1 MPDAFDQLRLPPTF
15 DLPRDRVERAY
26 LAQAAALHPDL
37 SGLDEETALLRSA
50 ELNKARESLN
60 AVPSRARL
68 LLNRFAPNALI
79 DKSLP
84 PGFLMQVME
93 QREEIDTV
101 TGAHTDTAGLAEER
115 ARLSRGVADQ
125 ITAIDQRL
133 ADLFRQFQSQTMASA
148 DLASAVHRE
157 LNARRYFER
166 MEEQLAGRSGI
177 D

>member
-1 MPDAFDQLRLPPTF
+1 MPDAFDQLQLPPTF
-15 DLPRDRVERAY
+15 DLPRDRVEKAY

-68 LLNRFAPNALI
+68 LLNRFAPNAQI

-93 QREEIDTV
+93 QREEIDAV
-101 TGAHTDTAGLAEER
+101 TGAQDQNASSVEER
-115 ARLSRGVADQ
+115 TRLSHAVADQ
-125 ITAIDQRL
+125 IAAIDHRL
-133 ADLFRQFQSQTMASA
+133 AGLFQQFQSQAMASGE
-148 DLASAVHRE
+148 LASAAHRE